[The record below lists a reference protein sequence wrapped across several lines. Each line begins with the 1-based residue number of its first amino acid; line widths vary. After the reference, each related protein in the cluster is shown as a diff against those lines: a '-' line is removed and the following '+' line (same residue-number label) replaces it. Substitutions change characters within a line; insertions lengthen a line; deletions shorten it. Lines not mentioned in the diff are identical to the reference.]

1 MAENK
6 LSGTRTFRRSIT
18 ATDGTNIVEILRCSD
33 VFAPYTTLESTYFIE
48 RSFYLEALSG
58 AVYIASKKQAPFPN
72 IFPEM
77 NSAEKI
83 AAMLEVESK
92 FPFVGLRFHAR
103 KGTGAWQPLATSLLQ
118 NKGRETTIPFIIPY
132 LTVNQLKLLSPDDSL
147 GVSIVNYGH
156 GTLAAGDYINLEGD
170 FKFEVDLIPRPVART
185 VGIATPYG
193 VDIGL
198 TPIRFRNAN
207 TNRALLYATNAG
219 NFNIWLAG
227 TSSGLA
233 PGTGML
239 LAANGGTLSLG
250 ETDSLNG
257 ELWAVAENDTSRVAG
272 VEASYV

>member
-18 ATDGTNIVEILRCSD
+18 ATDGTQIVEILKCSD
-33 VFAPYTTLESTYFIE
+33 VFAPYSSLESTYFLE

-58 AVYIASKKQAPFPN
+58 AVYIPSKKAAPFPN
-72 IFPEM
+72 IYPEM
-77 NSAEKI
+77 NAAEKI
-83 AAMLEVESK
+83 AAMIEVETR

-118 NKGRETTIPFIIPY
+118 NRERETTIPFVIPY

-147 GVSIVNYGH
+147 GVQIVNYGH
-156 GTLAAGDYINLEGD
+156 GTLASGDYINLEGD
-170 FKFEVDLIPRPVART
+170 FKFEIDLIPRPVARS
-185 VGIATPYG
+185 VGAAIPYG
-193 VDIGL
+193 IDINPI
-198 TPIRFRNAN
+198 PIRFRNVNA
-207 TNRALLYATNAG
+207 NRALLYATNAG

-227 TSSGLA
+227 TSSGLT

-250 ETDSLNG
+250 ETSSLNG
-257 ELWAVAENDTSRVAG
+257 ELWAVAEGGASRLAG